1 MNNTVRFVRG
11 GFILFETMLSL
22 FILVVVSIVSMSYA
36 VDLYMR
42 TTHALA
48 MQQQNAQLAMILD
61 LIADDLACAPMDKAA
76 WKRATAQQTIWA
88 TAYGDVGFENTDK
101 GIVRSQGVFDYTGQ
115 RWVKRT
121 RSYLPPGIWY
131 QIDVASDDSMHIFL
145 VDLTVWTTDK
155 RQAAT
160 TVALRSGARL

>member
-1 MNNTVRFVRG
+1 MNNRVRFARG

-22 FILVVVSIVSMSYA
+22 FILVVLSIVSMSYA

-88 TAYGDVGFENTDK
+88 TAYGDVGFENTHK
-101 GIVRSQGVFDYTGQ
+101 GIVRSKGVFDHAAQ
-115 RWVKRT
+115 RWVERT

-131 QIDVASDDSMHIFL
+131 QIEVASDDSTHIFL
-145 VDLTVWTTDK
+145 VDLTVNG
-155 RQAAT
+155 RQQQ
-160 TVALRSGARL
+160 R